1 MKPRVHGQ
9 LCLTLCDPVVHQA
22 PLSMRFPRQEYWS
35 GLPFPSTGDLPDP
48 GIELISPASPAL
60 AGRFFTTEPLGKFR
74 YETIL
79 LQILPTNSRAKV
91 NQRLIVCRGPLGGV
105 RRLLH
110 LLFSR
115 LWTTA
120 EGSRQGRSAHLPDSE
135 NESCSV
141 VSDSL
146 QPHGLYNPWNSPGQN
161 TGVGSRSLLQGIFS
175 TQESNPGILYCR
187 WILYQLSHQ
196 GSPTYLIG
204 ALDREEA
211 NDPLKA
217 S

>member
-1 MKPRVHGQ
+1 MADSLWPRSPPGSSVHEISQ
-9 LCLTLCDPVVHQA
+9 TRILEWVA
-22 PLSMRFPRQEYWS
+22 I
-35 GLPFPSTGDLPDP
+35 PSPGDLPDP

-60 AGRFFTTEPLGKFR
+60 ASRFFTTEPLGKFR
-74 YETIL
+74 SETIL

-105 RRLLH
+105 RRLLP

-146 QPHGLYNPWNSPGQN
+146 RPHGLYSPWNSPGQN

-175 TQESNPGILYCR
+175 TQESNPGLLYCR
-187 WILYQLSHQ
+187 RILYQLSRQ

-204 ALDREEA
+204 ALDGEEA

>member
-1 MKPRVHGQ
+1 MHAQ
-9 LCLTLCDPVVHQA
+9 LCLTPCDPIVHQA

-35 GLPFPSTGDLPDP
+35 GLPFPSPGDLPDP
-48 GIELISPASPAL
+48 GIELVSPASPL
-60 AGRFFTTEPLGKFR
+60 AFFTTEPLWKLR
-74 YETIL
+74 YETISL
-79 LQILPTNSRAKV
+79 KILPTNSRAKV
-91 NQRLIVCRGPLGGV
+91 NQNLRVCRGPLRGV
-105 RRLLH
+105 RKLLP

-120 EGSRQGRSAHLPDSE
+120 EGSRQRSSAHLLDSE

-146 QPHGLYNPWNSPGQN
+146 PPHGLYSPWNSPGQN
-161 TGVGSRSLLQGIFS
+161 TEVGSRSLLQGIFL
-175 TQESNPGILYCR
+175 TQASNPGLLYCR
-187 WILYQLSHQ
+187 QILYQLSHQ
-196 GSPTYLIG
+196 GSPTYLTG